1 MEGKQK
7 KVALVTCYFQPNYGS
22 MLQALATQE
31 VLDIM
36 NVPNETIC
44 IDGLKKEIHDA
55 KMRYFKS
62 RMFSADVI
70 KDKWG
75 YIRLTVAKKMNKQL
89 AKDIAMRDRCF
100 DAFSKS
106 HFVLSKSYSSL
117 SALGKH
123 AEVYAAFL
131 LGSDQLWLPSN
142 IAAGYYT
149 LSYVPAKVRKISYA
163 TSFGVSNLPP
173 KQAQC
178 AKEFLPR
185 FDHLSVRE
193 KSGQTLINA
202 LTGLDAQLVCD
213 PTLLLTARQWLDI
226 VGEKRIVREKYI
238 FCYFLG
244 NNPLSRACAKKLSKV
259 TGLKIVAL
267 QQLDMYIK
275 DDAKFADIA
284 PYDVDPAGFVNL
296 IKNAE
301 FVCTDSFHGTV
312 FSVIFHRRFFSF
324 RRFFKKSTM
333 STNSRIDSLLGVLG
347 LEDRIIESVDEFK
360 QQLRTT
366 IDHDAV
372 YDKLKDFRQDSMN
385 FLETA
390 LEGIE
395 KL

>member
-1 MEGKQK
+1 
-7 KVALVTCYFQPNYGS
+7 

-31 VLDIM
+31 IVSSLGY
-36 NVPNETIC
+36 PAETIC
-44 IDGLKKEIHDA
+44 IDGFKNEIHDA
-55 KMRYFKS
+55 KIAYFKS
-62 RMFSADVI
+62 RMLSPDVI

-75 YIRLTVAKKMNKQL
+75 FIRLAIAKKMNKQL

-100 DAFSKS
+100 DNFSRS
-106 HFVLSKSYSSL
+106 HFSLSKPYSSL
-117 SALGKH
+117 SALGKY
-123 AEVYAAFL
+123 AETYAAFL

-149 LSYVPAKVRKISYA
+149 LSYIPEKVRKISYA

-185 FDHLSVRE
+185 FDYLSVRE
-193 KSGQTLINA
+193 KSGQTLIKD

-213 PTLLLTARQWLDI
+213 PTLLLTDRQWLDI
-226 VGEKRIVREKYI
+226 VGEKRIVKEKYI

-244 NNPLSRACAKKLSKV
+244 NNPLSRACARKLSKA

-267 QQLDMYIK
+267 QQLDMYVK

-312 FSVIFHRRFFSF
+312 FSVIFHKRFFSF

-347 LEDRIIESVDEFK
+347 LDDRIIESVDAFK
-360 QQLRTT
+360 QQLRTA

-372 YDKLKDFRQDSMN
+372 DGRLKDFRKDSLS